1 MQVRSVRKQ
10 MELQMRNTKT
20 KLPKGIR
27 KSEQKL
33 TKMMV
38 FIFGTFL
45 LTYMP
50 GVVVKMVRFD
60 NSLISSARGN
70 PAVQVVPL
78 TFELKLDEDL
88 NKPGLHVMFYVLN
101 WISVVMN
108 PVIYFFTQ
116 ERYRD
121 AFRYRAHKRSKI
133 QMTNSI
139 PISYYVRYLF
149 CGTIAARRTT
159 LTMQST
165 RRDDRESTV
174 SRSEP

>member
-1 MQVRSVRKQ
+1 MLECACMQVRSVRKQ
-10 MELQMRNTKT
+10 MEIQMRNTKT

-50 GVVVKMVRFD
+50 GVVVKMVRLD

-121 AFRYRAHKRSKI
+121 AFR
-133 QMTNSI
+133 
-139 PISYYVRYLF
+139 
-149 CGTIAARRTT
+149 
-159 LTMQST
+159 
-165 RRDDRESTV
+165 
-174 SRSEP
+174 